1 MIECLSCGTK
11 TEEAPPSWNTIILE
25 LDGDARRTVKVAH
38 LVFCDAVKCDQVM
51 ARLLKALGLRYAR
64 TRE

>member
-11 TEEAPPSWNTIILE
+11 VEEAPPLWNAIVLE

-38 LVFCDAVKCDQVM
+38 LAFCDAVRCEQVM
-51 ARLLKALGLRYAR
+51 QRLLKALGLRYAR